1 MGKRYF
7 CNSFEG
13 LFILPT
19 SEGLQREENEQK
31 VCVGF
36 VLTILSF
43 IHLLIH
49 SANTYWAS
57 TIGWTIW

>member
-36 VLTILSF
+36 VLTILPF
-43 IHLLIH
+43 IHLFIH
-49 SANTYWAS
+49 SANTC
-57 TIGWTIW
+57 

>member
-13 LFILPT
+13 PFILPT
-19 SEGLQREENEQK
+19 SEGLQREEQK

-49 SANTYWAS
+49 SANTY
-57 TIGWTIW
+57 